1 MLINENKFKNTIICI
16 KIFTEKNH
24 IFALNLLAMKIFVIE
39 GLPYIIEGAYKVW
52 IVTSVLFVGSTS
64 DLRSD

>member
-39 GLPYIIEGAYKVW
+39 GLPYIIEGAYKV
-52 IVTSVLFVGSTS
+52 
-64 DLRSD
+64 